1 MNNQINNQNHLKIRL
16 KSALHK
22 NRNIILVFFL
32 FTALVTAFISL
43 TEDVLEKDTLAWDR
57 EVLLFIN
64 KGSTPFLNK
73 LMPIITNF
81 GGAIGVTLITV
92 IFLAVFL
99 KRKDTS
105 RFILILSSVGGAT
118 ILNIILKVIFK
129 RQRPQLW
136 ELLVHEPT
144 FSFPSGHAMASAALA
159 FSLII
164 ALRHVKYKK
173 TARAILIIYMLTIGF
188 SRMYLGVHYPTDI
201 IGGWIVSLA
210 WTLIVM
216 FILNERLNEDYI
228 L

>member
-1 MNNQINNQNHLKIRL
+1 MNKKSPLKLRL
-16 KSALHK
+16 QSELHK

-32 FTALVTAFISL
+32 FTALVTAFIAL
-43 TEDVLEKDTLAWDR
+43 TEDVLEKETLAWDKD
-57 EVLLFIN
+57 VLLFIN

-73 LMPIITNF
+73 LMPIVTNF
-81 GGAIGVTLITV
+81 GGAIGVTVITF
-92 IFLAVFL
+92 IFLAIYL
-99 KRKDTS
+99 KKKDTS
-105 RFILILSSVGGAT
+105 RFLLILSSVGGAT

-136 ELLVHEPT
+136 ELLVYEPT

-164 ALRHVKYKK
+164 ALRHFKYKK
-173 TARAILIIYMLTIGF
+173 TARTVLILYMLIIGF

-216 FILNERLNEDYI
+216 FILNDRLNEDYI